1 MALSVDPTSS
11 RAIAPSEPAPSW
23 RPLPD
28 EPPSDGA
35 RAIWAETL
43 DLASSAWRPET
54 EALIRRLRLRPGG
67 SILDAGC
74 GTATVT
80 SWLANRV
87 GASGRTIGLDIDLGA
102 LEWAAWALQ
111 QRPGGRR
118 IDLWHGDLLAL
129 PFPDDTF
136 DAAWCS
142 SVLGYVADPRAA
154 LRELVR
160 VVRPGG
166 RVVAVSGDAARHT
179 FLPIAPDLE
188 RRLHEV
194 RQRAAA
200 GGAWGH
206 PIDLHLGRS
215 LYPLARSLP
224 VTKVQAMAVVWE
236 RTAPL
241 SKAERRYL
249 VRTTD
254 WLIDPEHRHWVGD
267 DWQECRRLFDP
278 ESGES
283 ILAGPDLHVLQT
295 ASAVIITV

>member
-1 MALSVDPTSS
+1 MPSKS
-11 RAIAPSEPAPSW
+11 APPW
-23 RPLPD
+23 RSLPD
-28 EPPSDGA
+28 QPSSDGA
-35 RAIWAETL
+35 RASWAETL
-43 DLASSAWRPET
+43 DLASAAWRPET
-54 EALIRRLRLRPGG
+54 EALIERLRLRPGA

-80 SWLANRV
+80 AWLADRV
-87 GASGRTIGLDIDLGA
+87 GRSGSTVGLDIDFGA

-111 QRPGGRR
+111 QQPGDRR

-142 SVLGYVADPRAA
+142 SVLGYVADPRRA
-154 LRELVR
+154 LSELVR
-160 VVRPGG
+160 VVRPSGK
-166 RVVAVSGDAARHT
+166 VVAVSGDAARHT

-200 GGAWGH
+200 GGAWGE
-206 PIDLHLGRS
+206 PIDLHLGRR
-215 LYPLARSLP
+215 LYPLARGLA
-224 VTKVQAMAVVWE
+224 VAKVQALAIVWE

-241 SKAERRYL
+241 SETEQRYL
-249 VRTTD
+249 ARTTD

-283 ILAGPDLHVLQT
+283 ILSGPDLHVLQT
-295 ASAVIITV
+295 VSAVVITV